1 MGYKKAPSCDDS
13 SVMLFLCFISFFYYV
28 IMLKD
33 GIVDQANIHSP
44 LLISLY
50 GGLGISL
57 GLIMFGKRVIRTMGS
72 NISRMT
78 PSRYQSFPQSHSID
92 LLFFNIYFGGGVC
105 VPHFHWEGCIRNT
118 WYWYFGLYCHCLQ
131 LRIY

>member
-1 MGYKKAPSCDDS
+1 
-13 SVMLFLCFISFFYYV
+13 
-28 IMLKD
+28 MLKD

-57 GLIMFGKRVIRTMGS
+57 GLIMCGKRVIRTMGS

-78 PSRYQSFPQSHSID
+78 PSRYHHFPPSLSAYARSHCDYRKSGSFFQRILCGVD
-92 LLFFNIYFGGGVC
+92 GGGD
-105 VPHFHWEGCIRNT
+105 GA
-118 WYWYFGLYCHCLQ
+118 GLWDLRQ
-131 LRIY
+131 LRHPRVHHPLSGI